1 MKKVTKITDREV
13 ANRLDD
19 LRFRLGNISDQYKD
33 KTGLSL
39 KKQCAQMGIK
49 DTNLSKYKKPFS
61 ENEPVKMQ
69 VDKLIR
75 ICEYYNISADYLLGL
90 TTEEKSPQSSGSEDE
105 IIKQIRDYTGLSREA
120 VSALHKHQS
129 DFLHAMALSFLLS
142 TNGVIDTIVDYLLTS
157 LYDDLAKDQRYNH
170 LPCAKKSSNTEGR
183 PLYAEVLEM
192 LQSKRMEFHSKMC
205 ASSSTLRK
213 CVTEMIFRSI
223 SPEEMEEIFSILY
236 PYLHYGL
243 DSMLP
248 PDEATAQNAQLQ
260 QQEEERI
267 ASDTS
272 SAAINRRKLDIWAE
286 DMSSHWKEMSGEDY
300 EETCRAQCDSF
311 YREFFRR
318 FGHCTA

>member
-1 MKKVTKITDREV
+1 MKKTTKITDREV

-75 ICEYYNISADYLLGL
+75 ICEYYNVSADYLLGL
-90 TTEEKSPQSSGSEDE
+90 TAEEKSPQSSGGEDE

-157 LYDDLAKDQRYNH
+157 LYDDLAKDPRYDH
-170 LPCAKKSSNTEGR
+170 LPGARKSSKAEGR
-183 PLYAEVLEM
+183 PLYSEILEM
-192 LQSKRMEFHSKMC
+192 LQPKRTAFHDEMC

-223 SPEEMEEIFSILY
+223 SPEEMDEIFSILY
-236 PYLHYGL
+236 PYLHYGF

-248 PDEATAQNAQLQ
+248 PDEAAAKNAQLQ
-260 QQEEERI
+260 KEEEERN

-272 SAAINRRKLDIWAE
+272 PTAINRRKLDIMAE
-286 DMSSHWKEMSGEDY
+286 DMSSHWKQMSDEDY
-300 EETCRAQCDSF
+300 EGTRLAQCDSF

-318 FGHCTA
+318 FGHCSV

>member
-1 MKKVTKITDREV
+1 MKKATKITDREV

-75 ICEYYNISADYLLGL
+75 ICEYYNVSADYLLGL
-90 TTEEKSPQSSGSEDE
+90 TAEEKSPQSSDSKDE

-157 LYDDLAKDQRYNH
+157 LYDDLAKDPKYDH
-170 LPCAKKSSNTEGR
+170 LPGARKSSNTEGR

-192 LQSKRMEFHSKMC
+192 LQSKRTEFHDEMC
-205 ASSSTLRK
+205 ISSSTLRK

-223 SPEEMEEIFSILY
+223 SGEEMEEIFSILY

-248 PDEATAQNAQLQ
+248 PDEAAAQNAQLQ
-260 QQEEERI
+260 KQEEERI
-267 ASDTS
+267 ASDTAP
-272 SAAINRRKLDIWAE
+272 AAINRRKLDIITE
-286 DMSSHWKEMSGEDY
+286 DMSSHWKQISGEDY
-300 EETCRAQCDSF
+300 EKARLDQCDSF

-318 FGHCTA
+318 FGHCSV

>member
-1 MKKVTKITDREV
+1 MKKATKITDREV

-75 ICEYYNISADYLLGL
+75 ICEYYNVSADYLLGL
-90 TTEEKSPQSSGSEDE
+90 TAEEKSPQSSDSKDE

-157 LYDDLAKDQRYNH
+157 LYDDLAKDPRYDH
-170 LPCAKKSSNTEGR
+170 LPGARKSSNTEGR

-192 LQSKRMEFHSKMC
+192 LQSKRTEFHDEMC
-205 ASSSTLRK
+205 ISSSTLRK

-223 SPEEMEEIFSILY
+223 SGEEMEEIFSILY
-236 PYLHYGL
+236 PYLHYSL

-248 PDEATAQNAQLQ
+248 PDEAAAQNAQLQ
-260 QQEEERI
+260 KQEEERI
-267 ASDTS
+267 ASDTAP
-272 SAAINRRKLDIWAE
+272 AAINRRKLDIITE
-286 DMSSHWKEMSGEDY
+286 DMSSHWKQISGEDY
-300 EETCRAQCDSF
+300 EKARLDQCDSF

-318 FGHCTA
+318 FGHCSV